1 MAVNY
6 EQQAVQSLQSKE
18 SSPKWLKTP
27 RGDPGS
33 DPGRL
38 LSRKGVAKVDG
49 QLYNKLLQLWYNRKY
64 IQLQFWFVSG
74 KGGLTKG

>member
-18 SSPKWLKTP
+18 TSPKWLKTP

-38 LSRKGVAKVDG
+38 LSQKGVVKVDE

>member
-6 EQQAVQSLQSKE
+6 GQQAVQSFQNKE
-18 SSPKWLKTP
+18 TSPKWLKTP

-64 IQLQFWFVSG
+64 IQLQFWFMSG
-74 KGGLTKG
+74 KGGLTKV